1 MYWMKVNLILIVIL
15 ILIYNENFLLIS
27 TTLSL
32 Q

>member
-1 MYWMKVNLILIVIL
+1 MKVNLMLIVIL

>member
-1 MYWMKVNLILIVIL
+1 MKVNLMLIVIL
-15 ILIYNENFLLIS
+15 ILIDNENFLLIS